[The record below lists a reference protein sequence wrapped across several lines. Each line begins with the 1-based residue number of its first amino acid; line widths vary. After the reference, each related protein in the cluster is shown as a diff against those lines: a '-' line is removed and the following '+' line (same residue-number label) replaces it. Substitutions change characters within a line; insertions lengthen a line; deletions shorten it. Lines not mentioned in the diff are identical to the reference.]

1 MRVFGIA
8 LRDATRPPHLDDRL
22 LTVNSGRLRGR
33 SVRTGMLADQQ
44 AETRRLEGLGG
55 RVIAVGVDIDL
66 VIMEDPEGSRVSV
79 FGPRD

>member
-1 MRVFGIA
+1 
-8 LRDATRPPHLDDRL
+8 
-22 LTVNSGRLRGR
+22 
-33 SVRTGMLADQQ
+33 MLADQQ

-79 FGPRD
+79 LGPRD